1 LKQIPSDLKLLKQ
14 IYKDYYKTF
23 ISFPSNFPQIKN
35 KYFIPI
41 DFQRISKELNIDPD
55 IIVGRLFNL
64 DSKYGFKYNDAS
76 RINLFIINKTE
87 SIDANTINFPLV
99 TTILADLID
108 KERKYW
114 VPILISIFSLVLSV
128 FSLLYSYQK

>member
-64 DSKYGFKYNDAS
+64 DSK
-76 RINLFIINKTE
+76 TE